1 MLGKNCFWADEI
13 TIQKKQTNKKTT
25 TKIDPNA
32 DTLFICIQKQGPGDV
47 CASLTERIHHKN
59 QIWFS
64 YGILY
69 IMCVSWFSWS
79 TD

>member
-32 DTLFICIQKQGPGDV
+32 DTLLICIQKQG
-47 CASLTERIHHKN
+47 C
-59 QIWFS
+59 
-64 YGILY
+64 
-69 IMCVSWFSWS
+69 MCVPDRKN
-79 TD
+79 TP